1 MNKASCKKSKPE
13 GWREVKLGEI
23 CTIMGGGTPKTKTPE
38 YWDGDIPWLT
48 PKDLSGFS
56 EIYISNGERN
66 ISELGLKKSSAK
78 LLPKNAVLLTTRAP
92 VGYLAISRNEVSTNQ
107 GFRSLIPDEKTSS
120 LFLFYLLKQNVA
132 HLKSQSSGTTFG
144 ELTGTTLKSLSFLFP
159 PLDEQEAIAEVLSSL
174 DDKIDL
180 LHRQNKTLEN
190 MAQTLF
196 RQRFV
201 EEANEEWK
209 EKPLGETVGVA
220 IGRTPP
226 RKQFEWFSKEAGDWK
241 WISIK
246 DMAESG
252 IYLFDTSEYLTQQ
265 AVDRFAIPIIPANT
279 VILSFKMTVGRV
291 GITVEDMLSNEAIAH
306 FTFNHK
312 TPYSREYL
320 YFYLKTFRFASLGS
334 TSSIVTSINTAMIK
348 SMMIA
353 IPNTTLMKRF
363 ESAVKPLFNKIKS
376 NQHSI
381 YSLMNLRDTLLPK
394 LISGKISVKP

>member
-1 MNKASCKKSKPE
+1 MNKADCKKSKPE
-13 GWREVKLGEI
+13 GWRWMRL
-23 CTIMGGGTPKTKTPE
+23 
-38 YWDGDIPWLT
+38 GDISDIISGQSPTSDTYRKKPEGLPFYQGKTDFGLRNPTARVWCVA
-48 PKDLSGFS
+48 PKKIAMPGDIL
-56 EIYISNGERN
+56 IS
-66 ISELGLKKSSAK
+66 
-78 LLPKNAVLLTTRAP
+78 VRAP
-92 VGYLAISRNEVSTNQ
+92 VGPTNVADVECCIGRGLAIIRCKKDVN
-107 GFRSLIPDEKTSS
+107 
-120 LFLFYLLKQNVA
+120 A
-132 HLKSQSSGTTFG
+132 HFV
-144 ELTGTTLKSLSFLFP
+144 LSFLKFAEEKISQIGTGSVFDSINRNDLLNFEIFLP
-159 PLDEQEAIAEVLSSL
+159 PLAEQKTIAEVLSSL

-180 LHRQNKTLEN
+180 LHRQNKTLED
-190 MAQTLF
+190 MAETLF
-196 RQRFV
+196 RQWFIKQADKR
-201 EEANEEWK
+201 WK
-209 EKPLGETVGVA
+209 KKHLGETVDIA

-226 RKQFEWFSKEAGDWK
+226 RKEFEWFSKGSGSYK

-246 DMAESG
+246 DMAENG

-265 AVDRFAIPIIPANT
+265 AVDRFAIPVIPVNT

-291 GITVEDMLSNEAIAH
+291 GITAEDMLSNEAIAH
-306 FTFNHK
+306 FTFNHE

-363 ESAVKPLFNKIKS
+363 ESTVKPLFSKIKS

-394 LISGKISVKP
+394 LIGGKISVRP

>member
-1 MNKASCKKSKPE
+1 MNKAGRKKSKPE
-13 GWREVKLGEI
+13 GWRWMRL
-23 CTIMGGGTPKTKTPE
+23 
-38 YWDGDIPWLT
+38 GDISDIISGQSPTSDTYRKKPEGLPFYQGKTDFGLRSPTARVWCVA
-48 PKDLSGFS
+48 PKKIAMPGDIL
-56 EIYISNGERN
+56 IS
-66 ISELGLKKSSAK
+66 
-78 LLPKNAVLLTTRAP
+78 VRAP
-92 VGYLAISRNEVSTNQ
+92 VGPTNVADVECCIGRGLAIIRC
-107 GFRSLIPDEKTSS
+107 K
-120 LFLFYLLKQNVA
+120 KNVDA
-132 HLKSQSSGTTFG
+132 HFV
-144 ELTGTTLKSLSFLFP
+144 LSFLKFAEEKISQIGTGSVFNSINRNDLLNFQILLP
-159 PLDEQEAIAEVLSSL
+159 PLAEQKAIAEMLSSL
-174 DDKIDL
+174 DEKIDL
-180 LHRQNKTLEN
+180 LHRQNKTLED

-196 RQRFV
+196 RQWFI
-201 EEANEEWK
+201 EEANEDWK
-209 EKPLGETVGVA
+209 EKPLGETVGIA

-226 RKQFEWFSKEAGDWK
+226 RKQFEWFSKESGDWR

-265 AVDRFAIPIIPANT
+265 AVDRFAIRIIPANT

-291 GITVEDMLSNEAIAH
+291 GITAEEMLSNEAIAH
-306 FTFNHK
+306 FTFNHE

-348 SMMIA
+348 SMIIA

-363 ESAVKPLFNKIKS
+363 ESAVKPLFSKIKS

-394 LISGKISVKP
+394 LISRKVSVRL

>member
-1 MNKASCKKSKPE
+1 MSKAGRKKPKPE
-13 GWREVKLGEI
+13 GWRWMRL
-23 CTIMGGGTPKTKTPE
+23 
-38 YWDGDIPWLT
+38 GDISDIISGQSPTSDTYRKKPEGLPFYQGKSDFGSRNPTARVWCVA
-48 PKDLSGFS
+48 PKKIAMPGDIL
-56 EIYISNGERN
+56 IS
-66 ISELGLKKSSAK
+66 
-78 LLPKNAVLLTTRAP
+78 VRAP
-92 VGYLAISRNEVSTNQ
+92 VGPTNVADVECCIGRGLAIIRC
-107 GFRSLIPDEKTSS
+107 K
-120 LFLFYLLKQNVA
+120 KNVDA
-132 HLKSQSSGTTFG
+132 HFV
-144 ELTGTTLKSLSFLFP
+144 LSFLKFAEEKISQTGTGSVFDSINRNDLLNFQILLP
-159 PLDEQEAIAEVLSSL
+159 PLAEQKAIAEVLSSL

-180 LHRQNKTLEN
+180 LHRQNKTLED

-196 RQRFV
+196 RQWFIKQADER
-201 EEANEEWK
+201 WK
-209 EKPLGETVGVA
+209 KKHLGETVDIA

-226 RKQFEWFSKEAGDWK
+226 RKQFEWFSKESGDWK

-265 AVDRFAIPIIPANT
+265 AVDKFAIRIIPANT

-291 GITVEDMLSNEAIAH
+291 GITAEDMLSNEAIAH
-306 FTFNHK
+306 FAFNHE

-334 TSSIVTSINTAMIK
+334 TSSIVISINTAMIK

-353 IPNTTLMKRF
+353 IPDMTLMKRF

-394 LISGKISVKP
+394 LISGKVSVRL

>member
-1 MNKASCKKSKPE
+1 MNKAGRKKTKPE
-13 GWREVKLGEI
+13 GWRWMRL
-23 CTIMGGGTPKTKTPE
+23 
-38 YWDGDIPWLT
+38 GDISDIISGQSPTSDTYRKKPEGLPFYQGKTDFGLRSPTARVWCVA
-48 PKDLSGFS
+48 PKKIAMPGDIL
-56 EIYISNGERN
+56 IS
-66 ISELGLKKSSAK
+66 
-78 LLPKNAVLLTTRAP
+78 VRAP
-92 VGYLAISRNEVSTNQ
+92 VGPTNVADVECCIGRGLAIIRC
-107 GFRSLIPDEKTSS
+107 K
-120 LFLFYLLKQNVA
+120 KNVDA
-132 HLKSQSSGTTFG
+132 HFV
-144 ELTGTTLKSLSFLFP
+144 LSFLKFAEEKISQIGTGSVFNSINRNDLLNLQILLP
-159 PLDEQEAIAEVLSSL
+159 PLAEQKAIAEMLSSL

-180 LHRQNKTLEN
+180 LHRQNKTLED

-196 RQRFV
+196 RQWFIKQADKR
-201 EEANEEWK
+201 WK
-209 EKPLGETVGVA
+209 KKHLGETVDIA

-226 RKQFEWFSKEAGDWK
+226 RKEFEWFSKESGDWK

-265 AVDRFAIPIIPANT
+265 AVDRFAIRIIPANT

-291 GITVEDMLSNEAIAH
+291 GITAEDMLSNEAIAH
-306 FTFNHK
+306 FAFNHE

-353 IPNTTLMKRF
+353 IPDMTLMKRF

-381 YSLMNLRDTLLPK
+381 YSLMNLRDALLPK
-394 LISGKISVKP
+394 LISGKVSLRP

>member
-1 MNKASCKKSKPE
+1 MNKAGRKKSKLE
-13 GWREVKLGEI
+13 GWREAKLGEI
-23 CTIMGGGTPKTKTPE
+23 CTIMGGGTPKTKVPE

-56 EIYISNGERN
+56 GIYISNGERN
-66 ISELGLKKSSAK
+66 ISALGLKNSSAK

-92 VGYLAISRNEVSTNQ
+92 VGYLAIPKNEVSTNQ

-159 PLDEQEAIAEVLSSL
+159 PLAEQEAIAEVLSSL
-174 DDKIDL
+174 DDKINL
-180 LHRQNKTLEN
+180 LHSQNKTLED

-196 RQRFV
+196 RQWFIKQADKR
-201 EEANEEWK
+201 WK
-209 EKPLGETVGVA
+209 KKHLGETVDIA

-226 RKQFEWFSKEAGDWK
+226 RKEFEWFSKESGGWK

-246 DMAESG
+246 DMAENG

-265 AVDRFAIPIIPANT
+265 AVNRFAIRIIPANT

-291 GITVEDMLSNEAIAH
+291 GITAEDMLSNEAIAH
-306 FTFNHK
+306 FAFNHE

-353 IPNTTLMKRF
+353 IPGMTLMKRF

-381 YSLMNLRDTLLPK
+381 YSLMNLRDALLPK
-394 LISGKISVKP
+394 LISGKISVRP

>member
-1 MNKASCKKSKPE
+1 MNKAGRKKSEPEGWQWMRLGDISDIISGQSPTSDTYRKKPE
-13 GWREVKLGEI
+13 GLPFFQGKTDFGLRNPTARVWCVA
-23 CTIMGGGTPKTKTPE
+23 PKKIAMP
-38 YWDGDIPWLT
+38 GDIL
-48 PKDLSGFS
+48 
-56 EIYISNGERN
+56 IS
-66 ISELGLKKSSAK
+66 
-78 LLPKNAVLLTTRAP
+78 VRAP
-92 VGYLAISRNEVSTNQ
+92 VGPTNVADVECCIGRGLAIIRC
-107 GFRSLIPDEKTSS
+107 K
-120 LFLFYLLKQNVA
+120 KNVNA
-132 HLKSQSSGTTFG
+132 HFV
-144 ELTGTTLKSLSFLFP
+144 LSFLKLAEEKISQIGTGSVFDSINRNDLLNFEILLP
-159 PLDEQEAIAEVLSSL
+159 PLAEQEAIAEVLSSL

-180 LHRQNKTLEN
+180 LHRQNKTIED

-196 RQRFV
+196 RQWFI
-201 EEANEEWK
+201 EEAIERWK
-209 EKPLGETVGVA
+209 EKPLGETVDIA

-226 RKQFEWFSKEAGDWK
+226 RKEFEWFSKGSGDWK

-306 FTFNHK
+306 FIFNQD

-334 TSSIVTSINTAMIK
+334 TSSIVTSINTTMIK

-353 IPNTTLMKRF
+353 IPSMTLMKRF
-363 ESAVKPLFNKIKS
+363 ESAVKPLFKKIKS
-376 NQHSI
+376 NKHSI

-394 LISGKISVKP
+394 LISGKVSVRS

>member
-1 MNKASCKKSKPE
+1 MNKADRKNRSRE
-13 GWREVKLGEI
+13 GWQEVKLGEI
-23 CTIMGGGTPKTKTPE
+23 AEIITGKTPPTKKKE
-38 YWDGDIPWLT
+38 LYGDKYPFITPTDINEASRFCKPSRYLSEQGKNRQISSILPENSICYTCIASIGKICITTEDSFTNQQINALKVYAETVEMLFIFYYLKYLT
-48 PKDLSGFS
+48 PKIISMAGGTINRIVNKNLFS
-56 EIYISNGERN
+56 SIEI
-66 ISELGLKKSSAK
+66 
-78 LLPKNAVLLTTRAP
+78 
-92 VGYLAISRNEVSTNQ
+92 
-107 GFRSLIPDEKTSS
+107 SL
-120 LFLFYLLKQNVA
+120 
-132 HLKSQSSGTTFG
+132 
-144 ELTGTTLKSLSFLFP
+144 P
-159 PLDEQEAIAEVLSSL
+159 PLAEQKTIAEVLSSL

-180 LHRQNKTLEN
+180 LHRQNKTLED

-196 RQRFV
+196 RQWFI
-201 EEANEEWK
+201 EEANEEWE
-209 EKPLGETVGVA
+209 EKPLGETVEIA

-226 RKQFEWFSKEAGDWK
+226 RKEFEWFSEGSGDWK

-252 IYLFDTSEYLTQQ
+252 IYLFGTSEYLTQQ

-279 VILSFKMTVGRV
+279 VVLSFKMTVGRV
-291 GITVEDMLSNEAIAH
+291 GITAGDMLSNEAIAH
-306 FTFNHK
+306 FISNHK

-353 IPNTTLMKRF
+353 IPSMILMKRF

-381 YSLMNLRDTLLPK
+381 FSLMNLRDTLLPK
-394 LISGKISVKP
+394 LISGKVSMRP